1 MDANEEDRTDQQ
13 PIRPVSSLLSHFENL
28 SHTKREAQE
37 GSGSLLKAP
46 TIADN
51 VAAGRVSLDLPRS
64 NSPWGSSQRLNQGF
78 LRPQQTGD
86 SPTRRRQPRPL
97 SMNLQST
104 SPGRS
109 VYTVE
114 SPRPPPQPTFSY
126 SQSLPQTQGHA
137 PHTGHIPNGHSA
149 SNEPSSSPPSSSRTS
164 TRPTTPLNDHS
175 HTVSIDI
182 RRTTPVSQ
190 RIGKSASVPPP
201 VNRAEK
207 PKIPLRKPGIST
219 GHNATTSNTLTPSFS
234 VQHTSMEDRISP
246 FSTPPSSP
254 EKISGTSKLNGTPE
268 PISLSDFHAPSR
280 LQQTQPGA
288 RPQPGPITREG
299 PPVSRSTKQS
309 NLISNTAPNAISPRP
324 PPITRAKTV
333 IVPPN
338 TQTSS
343 RQGDSDQEVRPN
355 APVRRPSPAPP
366 RRLETSRVGLSPHRD
381 ELPSPQRVVS
391 AIDSQTPNVYKLPP
405 RSLSIKQPKPA
416 PPPPPPPRRETSN
429 LTTKTTQH
437 TGRPPPPPS
446 NPPVRQRP
454 PPTALT
460 NDQDAITSLE
470 QLTRSVH
477 RTKPVVVTDT
487 DIHPD
492 ATHTNRRPPSFR
504 SGVSDVYTKYDT
516 RVFDVCGQYV
526 CTTGFFTRVWDLVTG
541 EMIMS
546 LNHGET
552 VKGSA
557 IAFKPGRS
565 VDEEGAIIWIG
576 TTAGELQEVDIR
588 TQSIINTRPAHSR
601 REIIRIYRYQKE
613 LWSLDDEGK
622 LLVWAPD
629 ESGSPNLQYSYN
641 HPYDRMAKGHTF
653 SMVVGN
659 TIWYATGKEVR
670 LYQPHAQ
677 DTAFQ
682 VLKPPLGKNHSSEVT
697 CGTMSMTNGGMVYLG
712 HADGKVTIYS
722 CKDYSY
728 LGTVTISMYKI
739 SSLTAAGDYL
749 WASYKT
755 GMIYVY
761 DTSTNPWIVKKDWN
775 AHSHGVCGMMLDLS
789 SVWTVNKLQVVSLG
803 VDNYIRVW
811 DAMLEEDWLEAK
823 MQSKDVEYCKFS
835 EISAAIVTWNAGAT
849 VPGKLPNSNF
859 IRDAI
864 HPESA
869 PDILVF
875 GFQEL
880 VDLEDKKI
888 TAKSFLKGKKKDA
901 DKETMSR
908 QYRVWKDYLAL
919 CIREHMPN
927 GESYVLLH
935 TASLIGLFTCV
946 FVRQD
951 TRERI
956 SNVSAAEVKRGMGG
970 LHGNKGAL
978 ILRFF
983 MDDSSLCFV
992 NCHLAAGQ
1000 SQTANRN
1007 NDIAAIMESEA
1018 LPKEPSLSAR
1028 IDRFAGGGDG
1038 SMILDHEICI
1048 LNGDL
1053 NYRIDSIPR
1062 NTVIEAVKANNL
1074 PKLLDRDQ
1082 LLASKRKNPGFR
1094 LRTFNEAPITFAPTY
1109 KYDVGTD
1116 NYDSSEKKRAPA
1128 WCDRLLYRGFGRIK
1142 QLEYRRHEVRVSD
1155 HRPVSGT
1162 FKMRVKSIIP
1172 NKRTA
1177 IWEDC
1182 QAEFLSEKQRLA
1194 TEASVSYLVRFLGLS
1209 PKEAYALI
1217 TSPAGV

>member
-1 MDANEEDRTDQQ
+1 MSVNDEDGTDQQ
-13 PIRPVSSLLSHFENL
+13 SIKPVSSLLSHFENL
-28 SHTKREAQE
+28 SHTKREAQD
-37 GSGSLLKAP
+37 GPGSLLKTPPA
-46 TIADN
+46 ADN
-51 VAAGRVSLDLPRS
+51 VTAGRVSLDLPRS
-64 NSPWGSSQRLNQGF
+64 NTSWGGSQRPSQGF

-86 SPTRRRQPRPL
+86 SPTRRLQSRPL
-97 SMNLQST
+97 SMNLQS
-104 SPGRS
+104 SPPGRPI
-109 VYTVE
+109 YTTE
-114 SPRPPPQPTFSY
+114 SSRAPPQPNFSY
-126 SQSLPQTQGHA
+126 SQSLPHTQSRPPHA
-137 PHTGHIPNGHSA
+137 FYAPNGHA
-149 SNEPSSSPPSSSRTS
+149 TSNEPSSSPPSSSRTS
-164 TRPTTPLNDHS
+164 TRPTTPLDSPSHS
-175 HTVSIDI
+175 VSIDI

-190 RIGKSASVPPP
+190 RTGHTGKSTSVPPP

-207 PKIPLRKPGIST
+207 PKIPFRKPGISP
-219 GHNATTSNTLTPSFS
+219 GHDAPSSNTLAPLPSS
-234 VQHTSMEDRISP
+234 QRTSIDDRISP

-254 EKISGTSKLNGTPE
+254 EKVPGTPKLNGVPE
-268 PISLSDFHAPSR
+268 PFSLGDSHVTSRIQQLQPAP
-280 LQQTQPGA
+280 
-288 RPQPGPITREG
+288 RPSPGPISREG
-299 PPVSRSTKQS
+299 PPVSRLTKG
-309 NLISNTAPNAISPRP
+309 NLISGTVPNAISPRLP
-324 PPITRAKTV
+324 PAVGAKSTAAIPITQPLNRQNDDDDQA
-333 IVPPN
+333 IRQN
-338 TQTSS
+338 AQT
-343 RQGDSDQEVRPN
+343 
-355 APVRRPSPAPP
+355 RRPSPAPP
-366 RRLETSRVGLSPHRD
+366 RRLDTSRAALGLHRED
-381 ELPSPQRVVS
+381 VPSPQRVVS
-391 AIDSQTPNVYKLPP
+391 AVEPQAPNPYKLPP
-405 RSLSIKQPKPA
+405 RSLSIKHSKPT

-429 LTTKTTQH
+429 LSVKSNKSTN
-437 TGRPPPPPS
+437 RPPPPPS
-446 NPPVRQRP
+446 NPPTRYRP
-454 PPTALT
+454 PATAAT
-460 NDQDAITSLE
+460 SDNDAIKSLE
-470 QLTRSVH
+470 QLTR
-477 RTKPVVVTDT
+477 RPEPMVVTDT

-492 ATHTNRRPPSFR
+492 ATHTNRRPPFFR
-504 SGVSDVYTKYDT
+504 SGAADVYTKYDT
-516 RVFDVCGQYV
+516 RVFDVCGQYA
-526 CTTGFFTRVWDLVTG
+526 CTTGFYTRVWDLVTG
-541 EMIMS
+541 EMVMN

-557 IAFKPGRS
+557 IAFKPGRT

-576 TTAGELQEVDIR
+576 TTAGELLEVDVR
-588 TQSIINTRPAHSR
+588 TQVILNTRPAHSR

-622 LLVWAPD
+622 LLVWTPD
-629 ESGSPNLQYSYN
+629 ESGAPNLQYSYN
-641 HPYDRMAKGHTF
+641 HPYDRMVKGHTF
-653 SMVVGN
+653 SMVVGD
-659 TIWYATGKEVR
+659 TIWYASGKEVR
-670 LYQPHAQ
+670 LYKPHAH

-682 VLKPPLGKNHSSEVT
+682 VLTSPLGKHHSSEVT
-697 CGTMSMTNGGMVYLG
+697 CGTMTTTNGGMVYLG
-712 HADGKVTIYS
+712 HADGKVTIYRS
-722 CKDYSY
+722 KDYAY
-728 LGTVTISMYKI
+728 LGTVTVSMYKI
-739 SSLTAAGDYL
+739 SSLAMVGDYL

-761 DTSTNPWIVKKDWN
+761 DTSTNPWTVKKDWS
-775 AHSHGVCGMMLDLS
+775 AHNHGVCGITLDLS
-789 SVWTVNKLQVVSLG
+789 SVWTVNKLQVISLG
-803 VDNYIRVW
+803 VDNYLRIW
-811 DAMLEEDWLEAK
+811 DAMLEEDWLEAR
-823 MQSKDVEYCKFS
+823 MQSRDIEYCQFN

-864 HPESA
+864 HPESS

-901 DKETMSR
+901 DKERMSR

-919 CIREHMPN
+919 CIREHMPIN
-927 GESYVLLH
+927 ESYVLLH

-946 FVRQD
+946 FVRQE

-956 SNVSAAEVKRGMGG
+956 TNVSAAEVKRGMGG

-978 ILRFF
+978 ILRFLL
-983 MDDSSLCFV
+983 DDSSLCFV

-1000 SQTANRN
+1000 SQTAHRN

-1018 LPKEPSLSAR
+1018 LPREPSLSAR
-1028 IDRFAGGGDG
+1028 IDRYTGGGDG

-1116 NYDSSEKKRAPA
+1116 DYDSSEKKRAPA

-1162 FKMRVKSIIP
+1162 FKIRVKSIIP
-1172 NKRTA
+1172 KKRTA
-1177 IWEDC
+1177 TWENC
-1182 QAEFLSEKQRLA
+1182 QEEFLTEKQRLA

-1209 PKEAYALI
+1209 PREAYALI
-1217 TSPAGV
+1217 TSPPGA